1 MAVHC
6 RAVRQTSDVAQSASV
21 AAMQVLPSS
30 VHLPAKL
37 HWVDFLQSALE
48 RETQVPFSA

>member
-6 RAVRQTSDVAQSASV
+6 RAVRHTSEAAQSASA

-30 VHLPAKL
+30 VHLPANP
-37 HWVDFLQSALE
+37 HCVDFLQSALE
-48 RETQVPFSA
+48 RATQAPFSA